1 MGKLRQGRRRRG
13 HTAPEAADRY
23 ASLVPWC
30 WSPGSTQGLPPPP
43 INHGLPPQRLLRT
56 PSCPPPAP
64 GGAAPALGASGE

>member
-30 WSPGSTQGLPPPP
+30 WSPGSTQGLPPPHKSWAATP
-43 INHGLPPQRLLRT
+43 AAAPHPQLPPPCTLGCCPGVGRLR
-56 PSCPPPAP
+56 
-64 GGAAPALGASGE
+64 